1 MNYLKRQKTFALKAQ
16 GLADNHLRGIASVAG
31 VLDSYDDVILP
42 GAFTDEVLAD
52 FLATGFV
59 ADGHDW
65 RQMIAMPTVAE
76 VRGVDLYTEAEFH
89 STDDAQAIRTKCAE
103 RIERGLSV
111 GLSVGFSMASTD
123 YKSFATGAAL
133 LKWAEGAGYSLADLD
148 TAAISACARRC
159 SVIVKVAKLYEYSVV
174 AAPANPQSWAT
185 EVKAE
190 QPVAER
196 AHFTRGE
203 YLGDWAEGYAAF
215 DALCSLTSDLKYGP
229 FWDAV
234 FGVGACEGFAPADR
248 VAYIEGALAEYA
260 SLTLRIASALIGL
273 VDEASATDAT
283 QTDDTD
289 LVEMADELKAR
300 CRARLEASFSTP
312 TIASDLPAGSLASQ
326 AEAALAAVEA
336 VSGRLAA
343 LKFLR
348 EKEGRALSY
357 ANRTRLQQLQGH
369 VRAIERQITPLL
381 KCTDPPASG
390 AQNAPDPARLAA
402 LRVSLLRAQNRRLL
416 EGITRAVAIDNMP

>member
-133 LKWAEGAGYSLADLD
+133 LKWAEGAGYNLTDLD
-148 TAAISACARRC
+148 TATISACARRC
-159 SVIVKVAKLYEYSVV
+159 SAIVKVAKLYEYSVV

-196 AHFTRGE
+196 PHFTRGE
-203 YLGDWAEGYAAF
+203 YLGPWAEGYAAF

-260 SLTLRIASALIGL
+260 SLTIRIATALIGM

-289 LVEMADELKAR
+289 LLEMGEELKAR
-300 CRARLEASFSTP
+300 CRARLEASFSAP
-312 TIASDLPAGSLASQ
+312 TSASDLPAGSLASQ

-336 VSGRLAA
+336 TTGRLAA
-343 LKFLR
+343 LHALR
-348 EKEGRALSY
+348 QQEGRSLSE
-357 ANRTRLQQLQGH
+357 ANRARLVQLHAATTRTAGE
-369 VRAIERQITPLL
+369 IDTLL
-381 KCTDPPASG
+381 RCLPPDSRS
-390 AQNAPDPARLAA
+390 APGETAADPARLAA
-402 LRVSLLRAQNRRLL
+402 LRVSLLRAQNRRRL
-416 EGITRAVAIDNMP
+416 EEVAV